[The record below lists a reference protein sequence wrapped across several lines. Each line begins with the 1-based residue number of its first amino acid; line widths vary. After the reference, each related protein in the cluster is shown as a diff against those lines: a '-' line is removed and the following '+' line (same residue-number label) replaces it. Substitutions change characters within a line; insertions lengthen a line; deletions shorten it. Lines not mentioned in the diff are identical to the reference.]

1 MTDEQMKTYKTKCEI
16 EYSQEYLPSRD
27 ITLIFEDTFV
37 WSKDVNDKPEKY
49 MVRERIT
56 GFYHGE
62 PDEDGFKSY
71 YTGGCE
77 AVMDDELMEA
87 LTKTHGCISKN
98 EEEVFN
104 MGQWLKDNGVTDE
117 YAPKEEPKYDYAVVV
132 YGGFDETPL
141 VRYHRDYD
149 NKDQAIEVYHE
160 LEDIFRLEHKIFDN
174 DAEEFIDQK
183 DCSSMAVIQ
192 IGAFDDEETICFKS
206 LLDKTNASYLNED
219 YRQIVNYLIENCNL

>member
-1 MTDEQMKTYKTKCEI
+1 MTDKQMKTYKAKCEI
-16 EYSQEYLPSRD
+16 EYSQEYLPGRD
-27 ITLIFEDTFV
+27 ITLVFEDTSV
-37 WSKDVNDKPEKY
+37 WSKDVNGKPEKFV
-49 MVRERIT
+49 VRERIT

-62 PDEDGFKSY
+62 PTEDGFKNY
-71 YTGGCE
+71 YTSGCE
-77 AVMDDELMEA
+77 AVMYDELMEA
-87 LTKTHGCISKN
+87 LTETHG
-98 EEEVFN
+98 EEPKDFN

-160 LEDIFRLEHKIFDN
+160 LEDTFRLEHKIFDN
-174 DAEEFIDQK
+174 DAEEVIDQK

-192 IGAFDDEETICFKS
+192 IGAFDDEEVISFKS

-219 YRQIVNYLIENCNL
+219 YRQIVNYLIENCKL